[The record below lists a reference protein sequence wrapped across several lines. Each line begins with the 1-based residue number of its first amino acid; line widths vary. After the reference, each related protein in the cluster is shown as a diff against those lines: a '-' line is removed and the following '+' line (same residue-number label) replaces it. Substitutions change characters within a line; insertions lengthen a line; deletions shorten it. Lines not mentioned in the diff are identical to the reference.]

1 MNAQALAQQWDH
13 LRTRYGVYLRLLDA
27 IPESSFHTHVVP
39 GIRTP
44 AEMLVHVSGT
54 IIRDI
59 ACGVARG
66 RIESDE
72 TSDGDTA
79 RALGSKTAL
88 LGFAHSCWDEA
99 DAAVKTIGDAQLQAM
114 VPTPW
119 NMSIPGWVAFD
130 IQNDEFL
137 HHRGQ
142 LSVFAR
148 LSGVTPPF
156 IWGFGENAPEF
167 QPVH

>member
-1 MNAQALAQQWDH
+1 MNTQALTQQWDQ
-13 LRTRYGVYLRLLDA
+13 LRQKYGVYIRLLET
-27 IPESSFHTHVVP
+27 IPESSYHTHVVP

-44 AEMLVHVSGT
+44 AEMVVHVSGT

-59 ACGVARG
+59 ARGVAQG

-72 TSDGDTA
+72 STDGATA
-79 RALGSKTAL
+79 EALGSKAAL
-88 LGFAHSCWDEA
+88 LAFARTCWDQA
-99 DAAVKTIGDAQLQAM
+99 DAAVATIGDAQLNAM

-119 NMSIPGWVAFD
+119 NMTIPGWVGFSLS
-130 IQNDEFL
+130 NDEFL

-148 LSGVTPPF
+148 LCGAQPPF
-156 IWGFGENAPEF
+156 IWGFAENAPEF
-167 QPVH
+167 RPAR